1 MAFVGRGGRERLAAA
16 EVLAAHLGKNVGFES
31 VLPLS
36 VHTRCI
42 RHCQEQARRQ
52 FTQSVL
58 RLLVFRSR
66 DCPVTALLINRA
78 VIRWELP

>member
-1 MAFVGRGGRERLAAA
+1 MALVGRGGRERLAAA
-16 EVLAAHLGKNVGFES
+16 EVLGAHLGKNAGFES

-36 VHTRCI
+36 VHTRCV

-52 FTQSVL
+52 FAQSLL

-66 DCPVTALLINRA
+66 DCPVITLLITRA